1 MTSDIN
7 AKIFHGGYDVI
18 VVGAGHAGCE
28 AAFAS
33 ARLGMKT
40 LLLTINIDNIA
51 LMPCNPSI
59 GGPGKGHIV
68 REIDALGGLMG
79 RAIDRSYIQ
88 IRVLN
93 DSRGPA
99 VHALR
104 AQADKKKYQREM
116 RKMLEAE
123 PNIDIKMGVASKIMA
138 DEISP
143 LRPQDTPAAGEN
155 DGNITADSYANAFGN
170 RKVVPEEISGSA
182 GEGGNVSFPRFAVR
196 GVETLNGMRY
206 SAKAVILCT
215 GVYLKSDIIIGEIKY
230 KAGPHNEIS
239 ADELSD
245 SLAGY
250 GFRIERLQT
259 ATPCRVNRATID
271 FSGFKTLPYN
281 SGIKCFSYDGG
292 LSRPDQMD
300 CYLAF
305 SNNATVEV
313 IKSNIH
319 RSPLVIGNIT
329 NNGPRYCPSID
340 RKVINFPAKANHQIF
355 IEPEGENSNE
365 MYLQGLTTSMPPD
378 VQLAI
383 LRTIPGLENIE
394 VMRYGYAIEYDYM
407 PPDQLKLTLETRLMS
422 GLYCAGQING
432 TSGYEEA
439 AGQGVMA
446 GINAARKITGKKELV
461 LDRSSSYIGV
471 MIDDLM
477 TKPLAEPYRMFTSRA
492 EHRLILSGESAY
504 FRLSGIGARVGLLD
518 KSLHRRIF
526 EQKRRFANEMKR
538 LKTFR
543 INPTRENNARLAE
556 AGEHPIKKPFS
567 AFEILR
573 REKIL
578 YRTLASFGF
587 EQGLQP
593 EDDIE
598 VISLL
603 ENYVKYSGYIE
614 REFAQ
619 VEKMK
624 KVERVNIP
632 PDFNYA
638 EIKGLSK
645 ESREAL
651 ERYMPAN
658 LGQASRLSG
667 VTPAEITLLMVYLD
681 SRRKKGRA

>member
-1 MTSDIN
+1 MTNNTIDS
-7 AKIFHGGYDVI
+7 AGYGFTGEFHANYDVI

-28 AAFAS
+28 AAYAA

-40 LLLTINIDNIA
+40 LLMTINIENIA

-79 RAIDRSYIQ
+79 KIIDRSYIQ

-104 AQADKKKYQREM
+104 AQADKKKYQHEM

-123 PNIDIKMGVASKIMA
+123 DNIDIKMGVVSKIIA
-138 DEISP
+138 DETAGFEVSSG
-143 LRPQDTPAAGEN
+143 AA
-155 DGNITADSYANAFGN
+155 
-170 RKVVPEEISGSA
+170 
-182 GEGGNVSFPRFAVR
+182 RFFVR

-206 SAKAVILCT
+206 GAKSVIICS
-215 GVYLKSDIIIGEIKY
+215 GVYLKSDIIIGDIKY

-239 ADELSD
+239 ADDLSD
-245 SLAGY
+245 SLSSY
-250 GFRIERLQT
+250 GFKIERLQT
-259 ATPCRVNRATID
+259 ATPCRVNRATINFD
-271 FSGFKTLPYN
+271 EFKKLPYN
-281 SGIKCFSYDGG
+281 SGIKCFSYEGG
-292 LSRPDQMD
+292 LSREKQMD

-313 IKSNIH
+313 IKQNIH

-355 IEPEGENSNE
+355 IEPEGEDSNE

-383 LRTIPGLENIE
+383 LRSIPGLENIE

-407 PPDQLKLTLETRLMS
+407 PPDQLKLTLETKLMS

-439 AGQGVMA
+439 AGQGIMA
-446 GINAARKITGKKELV
+446 GINAARKIKGKKEIILS
-461 LDRSSSYIGV
+461 RSSSYIGV

-477 TKPLAEPYRMFTSRA
+477 SKPIIEPYRMFTSRA

-504 FRLSGIGARVGLLD
+504 FRLSGIGARIGLLN
-518 KSLHRRIF
+518 KRIYYKIF
-526 EQKRRFANEMKR
+526 EQKRRFVDEIKR
-538 LKTFR
+538 LKLFK
-543 INPTRENNARLAE
+543 INPNKENNAHLAG
-556 AGEHPIKKPFS
+556 AGEQPIKKPFS

-573 REKIL
+573 REKISYYFL
-578 YRTLASFGF
+578 EKFGF
-587 EQGLQP
+587 TAGLNIT
-593 EDDIE
+593 DDAE

-603 ENYVKYSGYIE
+603 ENFVKYSGYIE
-614 REFAQ
+614 REAVQ

-624 KVERVNIP
+624 KVEKINIP
-632 PDFNYA
+632 DGFNYL
-638 EIKGLSK
+638 EVKGLSK
-645 ESREAL
+645 ESKEVL
-651 ERYMPAN
+651 LKYMPAN

-667 VTPAEITLLMVYLD
+667 VTPAEITLLMVYL
-681 SRRKKGRA
+681 SAAKKKVR

>member
-1 MTSDIN
+1 MAFKYN
-7 AKIFHGGYDVI
+7 NYGKYNNIFSGYHEFHAQYDVI

-28 AAFAS
+28 AAYAS

-40 LLLTINIDNIA
+40 LLITINIENIA

-79 RAIDRSYIQ
+79 RIIDRSYVQ

-104 AQADKKKYQREM
+104 AQADKKKYQHEM
-116 RKMLEAE
+116 RKALEAE
-123 PNIDIKMGVASKIMA
+123 ELIDIKMGVVSAIIA
-138 DEISP
+138 DKTFP
-143 LRPQDTPAAGEN
+143 GDTGGAPGMREAA
-155 DGNITADSYANAFGN
+155 DKYAY
-170 RKVVPEEISGSA
+170 R
-182 GEGGNVSFPRFAVR
+182 VR

-206 SAKAVILCT
+206 AAKAVIICS

-230 KAGPHNEIS
+230 KAGPHNEMS
-239 ADELSD
+239 ADDLSD
-245 SLAGY
+245 SLASF
-250 GFRIERLQT
+250 GFKIERLQT
-259 ATPCRVNRATID
+259 ATPCRVNRASID
-271 FSGFKTLPYN
+271 FTYFKKLPYN
-281 SGIKCFSYDGG
+281 TGIKCFSYNS
-292 LSRPDQMD
+292 LPAREKQMD

-305 SNNATVEV
+305 SNEHTVEI
-313 IKSNIH
+313 IKNNIH

-340 RKVINFPAKANHQIF
+340 RKVINFPAKAAHQIF

-383 LRTIPGLENIE
+383 LRSIPGLERVE

-407 PPDQLKLTLETRLMS
+407 PPDQLKLTLETKLMS

-439 AGQGVMA
+439 AGQGILA
-446 GINAARKITGKKELV
+446 GINAASKIKGKKEIILSRAV
-461 LDRSSSYIGV
+461 SYIGV

-477 TKPLAEPYRMFTSRA
+477 TKPILEPYRMFTSRA

-504 FRLSGIGARVGLLD
+504 FRLSAIGARTGLLD
-518 KSLHRRIF
+518 RRFYRKIF
-526 EQKRRFANEMKR
+526 EQKRRFINEIKR
-538 LKTFR
+538 LKSFK
-543 INPTRENNARLAE
+543 INPDKNNNSFLID
-556 AGEHPIKKPFS
+556 AGETPIKKPFS

-573 REKIL
+573 REKISYDIL
-578 YRTLASFGF
+578 CKFGF
-587 EQGLQP
+587 NLMLNP
-593 EDDIE
+593 ADDVEI
-598 VISLL
+598 ISLL

-614 REFAQ
+614 RESAQ

-624 KVERVNIP
+624 KVEKINIP
-632 PDFNYA
+632 AGFNYF
-638 EIKGLSK
+638 EIKGLSRESK
-645 ESREAL
+645 EVLVKYS
-651 ERYMPAN
+651 PVN

-667 VTPAEITLLMVYLD
+667 VTPAEVSLLMVYL
-681 SRRKKGRA
+681 SAAKKKVR

>member
-1 MTSDIN
+1 MMNNTINSAGSGFTGEFHANYDI
-7 AKIFHGGYDVI
+7 I

-28 AAFAS
+28 AAYAA

-40 LLLTINIDNIA
+40 LLMTINIENIA

-79 RAIDRSYIQ
+79 RVTDKSYIQ

-104 AQADKKKYQREM
+104 AQADKKKYQHEM

-123 PNIDIKMGVASKIMA
+123 DNIDIKMGVVSKIIA
-138 DEISP
+138 DETGGGGAS
-143 LRPQDTPAAGEN
+143 LGAA
-155 DGNITADSYANAFGN
+155 
-170 RKVVPEEISGSA
+170 
-182 GEGGNVSFPRFAVR
+182 RFCVR

-206 SAKAVILCT
+206 GAKSVIICS
-215 GVYLKSDIIIGEIKY
+215 GVYLKSDIIIGDIKY

-239 ADELSD
+239 ADDLSD
-245 SLAGY
+245 SLEYY
-250 GFRIERLQT
+250 GFKIERLQT
-259 ATPCRVNRATID
+259 ATPCRVNRATINFD
-271 FSGFKTLPYN
+271 EFKKLPYN
-281 SGIKCFSYDGG
+281 SGIKCFSYEGG
-292 LSRPDQMD
+292 LSREKQMD

-313 IKSNIH
+313 IKQNIH

-355 IEPEGENSNE
+355 IEPEGEDSNE

-383 LRTIPGLENIE
+383 LRSIPGLENIE

-407 PPDQLKLTLETRLMS
+407 PPDQLKLTLETKLMS

-439 AGQGVMA
+439 AGQGIMA
-446 GINAARKITGKKELV
+446 GINAARKIKGKKEIILS
-461 LDRSSSYIGV
+461 RSSSYIGV

-477 TKPLAEPYRMFTSRA
+477 SKPIIEPYRMFTSRA

-504 FRLSGIGARVGLLD
+504 FRLSGIGARIGLLN
-518 KSLHRRIF
+518 KRIYYKIF
-526 EQKRRFANEMKR
+526 EQKRRFVNEIKR
-538 LKTFR
+538 LKLFK
-543 INPTRENNARLAE
+543 INPNKENNAHLAG
-556 AGEHPIKKPFS
+556 AGEQPIKKPFS

-573 REKIL
+573 REKIS
-578 YRTLASFGF
+578 YYFIEKFGF
-587 EQGLQP
+587 TAGLNST
-593 EDDIE
+593 DDAE

-614 REFAQ
+614 REAVQ

-624 KVERVNIP
+624 KVEKINIP
-632 PDFNYA
+632 AGFNYS
-638 EIKGLSK
+638 EVKGLSK
-645 ESREAL
+645 ESKEVL
-651 ERYMPAN
+651 IKYIPAN

-667 VTPAEITLLMVYLD
+667 VTPAEITLLMVYL
-681 SRRKKGRA
+681 SAAKKKVR

>member
-1 MTSDIN
+1 MTNNTIN
-7 AKIFHGGYDVI
+7 SADSNPAGDFHAKYDVI
-18 VVGAGHAGCE
+18 VIGAGHAGCE
-28 AAFAS
+28 AAYAS

-40 LLLTINIDNIA
+40 LLITINIENIA

-79 RAIDRSYIQ
+79 LVTDKSYIQ

-104 AQADKKKYQREM
+104 AQADKKKYQHEM

-123 PNIDIKMGVASKIMA
+123 DNIDIKMGVVSKIIA
-138 DEISP
+138 DETGVVGSSSG
-143 LRPQDTPAAGEN
+143 AA
-155 DGNITADSYANAFGN
+155 
-170 RKVVPEEISGSA
+170 
-182 GEGGNVSFPRFAVR
+182 RFFVR

-206 SAKAVILCT
+206 GAKSVIICS
-215 GVYLKSDIIIGEIKY
+215 GVYLKSDIIIGDIKY

-239 ADELSD
+239 ADDLSD
-245 SLAGY
+245 SLEYY
-250 GFRIERLQT
+250 GFKIQRLQT
-259 ATPCRVNRATID
+259 ATPCRVNRATINFD
-271 FSGFKTLPYN
+271 EFKKLPYN
-281 SGIKCFSYDGG
+281 SGIKGFSYEGE
-292 LSRPDQMD
+292 LSREKQMD

-313 IKSNIH
+313 IKQNIH

-355 IEPEGENSNE
+355 IEPEGEGSNE

-383 LRTIPGLENIE
+383 LRSIPGLENIE

-407 PPDQLKLTLETRLMS
+407 PPDQLKLTLETKLMS

-439 AGQGVMA
+439 AGQGIMA
-446 GINAARKITGKKELV
+446 GINAARKIKGKKELI
-461 LDRSSSYIGV
+461 LSRSSSYIGV

-477 TKPLAEPYRMFTSRA
+477 SKPIIEPYRMFTSRA

-504 FRLSGIGARVGLLD
+504 FRLSGIGARIGLLN
-518 KSLHRRIF
+518 KKIYYKIF
-526 EQKRRFANEMKR
+526 EQKRRFVNEIKR
-538 LKTFR
+538 LKLFKV
-543 INPTRENNARLAE
+543 NPNKENNAHLGG
-556 AGEHPIKKPFS
+556 AGEQPIKKPFS

-573 REKIL
+573 REKIS
-578 YRTLASFGF
+578 YPFIAKFGF
-587 EQGLQP
+587 TAGLNST
-593 EDDIE
+593 DDAE

-614 REFAQ
+614 REAVQ

-624 KVERVNIP
+624 KVEKINIAAG
-632 PDFNYA
+632 FNYS
-638 EIKGLSK
+638 EVKGLSK
-645 ESREAL
+645 ESKEVL
-651 ERYMPAN
+651 IKYMPAN

-667 VTPAEITLLMVYLD
+667 VTPAEITLLMVYL
-681 SRRKKGRA
+681 SAAKKKVR

>member
-1 MTSDIN
+1 MTNNTIGS
-7 AKIFHGGYDVI
+7 AGYVFSGEFHASYDVI

-28 AAFAS
+28 AAYAA

-40 LLLTINIDNIA
+40 LLMTINIENIA

-79 RAIDRSYIQ
+79 KIIDKSYIQ

-104 AQADKKKYQREM
+104 AQADKKKYQHEM

-123 PNIDIKMGVASKIMA
+123 DNIDIKMGVVSKIIA
-138 DEISP
+138 DK
-143 LRPQDTPAAGEN
+143 
-155 DGNITADSYANAFGN
+155 TADGIVS
-170 RKVVPEEISGSA
+170 SGA
-182 GEGGNVSFPRFAVR
+182 ARFFVR
-196 GVETLNGMRY
+196 GIETLNGMRY
-206 SAKAVILCT
+206 GAKSVIICS
-215 GVYLKSDIIIGEIKY
+215 GVYLKSDIIIGDIKY

-239 ADELSD
+239 ADDLSD
-245 SLAGY
+245 SLSSY
-250 GFRIERLQT
+250 GFKIERLQT
-259 ATPCRVNRATID
+259 ATPCRVNRATINFD
-271 FSGFKTLPYN
+271 EFKKLPYN
-281 SGIKCFSYDGG
+281 SGIKCFSYEGG
-292 LSRPDQMD
+292 LSREKQMD

-313 IKSNIH
+313 IKQNIH

-355 IEPEGENSNE
+355 IEPEGEDSNE

-383 LRTIPGLENIE
+383 LRSIPGLENIE

-407 PPDQLKLTLETRLMS
+407 PPDQLKLTLETKLMS

-439 AGQGVMA
+439 AGQGIMA
-446 GINAARKITGKKELV
+446 GINAARKIKEKKEIILS
-461 LDRSSSYIGV
+461 RSSSYIGV

-477 TKPLAEPYRMFTSRA
+477 SKPIIEPYRMFTSRA

-504 FRLSGIGARVGLLD
+504 FRLSGIGARIGLLN
-518 KSLHRRIF
+518 KRIYYKIF
-526 EQKRRFANEMKR
+526 EQKRRFVDEIKR
-538 LKTFR
+538 LKLFK
-543 INPTRENNARLAE
+543 INPNKENNAHLAGT
-556 AGEHPIKKPFS
+556 GEQPIKKPFS

-573 REKIL
+573 REKISYYFL
-578 YRTLASFGF
+578 EKFGF
-587 EQGLQP
+587 TAGLNLT
-593 EDDIE
+593 DDAE

-603 ENYVKYSGYIE
+603 ENFVKYSGYIE
-614 REFAQ
+614 REAVQ

-624 KVERVNIP
+624 KVEKINIP
-632 PDFNYA
+632 AGFNYL
-638 EIKGLSK
+638 EVKGLSK
-645 ESREAL
+645 ESKEVL
-651 ERYMPAN
+651 LKYMPAN

-667 VTPAEITLLMVYLD
+667 VTPAEITLLMVYL
-681 SRRKKGRA
+681 SAAKKKVR

>member
-1 MTSDIN
+1 MNNTINSAGSGFTGEFHANYDI
-7 AKIFHGGYDVI
+7 I

-28 AAFAS
+28 AAYAA

-40 LLLTINIDNIA
+40 LLMTINIENIA

-79 RAIDRSYIQ
+79 RVTDKSYIQ

-104 AQADKKKYQREM
+104 AQADKKKYQHEM

-123 PNIDIKMGVASKIMA
+123 DNIDIKMGVVSKIIA
-138 DEISP
+138 DETGGGGAS
-143 LRPQDTPAAGEN
+143 LGAA
-155 DGNITADSYANAFGN
+155 
-170 RKVVPEEISGSA
+170 
-182 GEGGNVSFPRFAVR
+182 RFCVR

-206 SAKAVILCT
+206 GAKSVIICS
-215 GVYLKSDIIIGEIKY
+215 GVYLKSDIIIGDIKY

-239 ADELSD
+239 ADDLSD
-245 SLAGY
+245 SLEYY
-250 GFRIERLQT
+250 GFKIERLQT
-259 ATPCRVNRATID
+259 ATPCRVNRATINFD
-271 FSGFKTLPYN
+271 EFKKLPYN
-281 SGIKCFSYDGG
+281 SGIKCFSYEGG
-292 LSRPDQMD
+292 LSREKQMD

-313 IKSNIH
+313 IKQNIH

-355 IEPEGENSNE
+355 IEPEGEDSNE

-383 LRTIPGLENIE
+383 LRSIPGLENIE

-407 PPDQLKLTLETRLMS
+407 PPDQLKLTLETKLMS

-439 AGQGVMA
+439 AGQGIMA
-446 GINAARKITGKKELV
+446 GINAARKIKGKKEIILS
-461 LDRSSSYIGV
+461 RSSSYIGV

-477 TKPLAEPYRMFTSRA
+477 SKPIIEPYRMFTSRA

-504 FRLSGIGARVGLLD
+504 FRLSGIGARIGLLN
-518 KSLHRRIF
+518 KRIYYKIF
-526 EQKRRFANEMKR
+526 EQKRRFVNEIKR
-538 LKTFR
+538 LKLFK
-543 INPTRENNARLAE
+543 INPNKENNAHLAG
-556 AGEHPIKKPFS
+556 AGEQPIKKPFS

-573 REKIL
+573 REKIS
-578 YRTLASFGF
+578 YYFIEKFGF
-587 EQGLQP
+587 TAGLNST
-593 EDDIE
+593 DDAE

-614 REFAQ
+614 REAVQ

-624 KVERVNIP
+624 KVEKINIP
-632 PDFNYA
+632 AGFNYS
-638 EIKGLSK
+638 EVKGLSK
-645 ESREAL
+645 ESKEVL
-651 ERYMPAN
+651 IKYIPAN

-667 VTPAEITLLMVYLD
+667 VTPAEITLLMVYL
-681 SRRKKGRA
+681 SAAKKKVR

>member
-1 MTSDIN
+1 MTNNTIDSAGYGFTGEFHANYDI
-7 AKIFHGGYDVI
+7 I

-28 AAFAS
+28 AAYAA

-40 LLLTINIDNIA
+40 LLMTINIENIA

-79 RAIDRSYIQ
+79 KIIDKSYIQ

-104 AQADKKKYQREM
+104 AQADKKKYQHEM

-123 PNIDIKMGVASKIMA
+123 DNIDIKMGVVSKI
-138 DEISP
+138 I
-143 LRPQDTPAAGEN
+143 AGETA
-155 DGNITADSYANAFGN
+155 GNSAS
-170 RKVVPEEISGSA
+170 SGA
-182 GEGGNVSFPRFAVR
+182 ARFFVR

-206 SAKAVILCT
+206 GAKSVIICS
-215 GVYLKSDIIIGEIKY
+215 GVYLKSDIIIGDIKY

-239 ADELSD
+239 ADDLSD
-245 SLAGY
+245 SLSYY
-250 GFRIERLQT
+250 GFKIERLQT
-259 ATPCRVNRATID
+259 ATPCRVNRATINFD
-271 FSGFKTLPYN
+271 EFKKLPYN
-281 SGIKCFSYDGG
+281 SGIKCFSYEGG
-292 LSRPDQMD
+292 LSREKQMD

-313 IKSNIH
+313 IKQNIH

-355 IEPEGENSNE
+355 IEPEGEDSNE

-383 LRTIPGLENIE
+383 LRSIPGLENIE

-407 PPDQLKLTLETRLMS
+407 PPDQLKLTLETKLMS

-439 AGQGVMA
+439 AGQGIMA
-446 GINAARKITGKKELV
+446 GINAARKIKEKKEIILS
-461 LDRSSSYIGV
+461 RSSSYIGV

-477 TKPLAEPYRMFTSRA
+477 SKPIIEPYRMFTSRA

-504 FRLSGIGARVGLLD
+504 FRLSGIGARIGLLN
-518 KSLHRRIF
+518 KRIYYKIF
-526 EQKRRFANEMKR
+526 EQKRRFVDEIKR
-538 LKTFR
+538 LKLFK
-543 INPTRENNARLAE
+543 INPNKENNAHLAG
-556 AGEHPIKKPFS
+556 AGEQPIKKPFS

-573 REKIL
+573 REKISYYFL
-578 YRTLASFGF
+578 EKFGF
-587 EQGLQP
+587 TAGLNLT
-593 EDDIE
+593 DDAE

-603 ENYVKYSGYIE
+603 ENFVKYSGYIE
-614 REFAQ
+614 REAVQ

-624 KVERVNIP
+624 KVEKINIP
-632 PDFNYA
+632 AGFNYL
-638 EIKGLSK
+638 EVKGLSK
-645 ESREAL
+645 ESKEVL
-651 ERYMPAN
+651 LKYMPAN

-667 VTPAEITLLMVYLD
+667 VTPAEITLLMVYL
-681 SRRKKGRA
+681 SAAKKKVR

>member
-1 MTSDIN
+1 
-7 AKIFHGGYDVI
+7 
-18 VVGAGHAGCE
+18 
-28 AAFAS
+28 
-33 ARLGMKT
+33 
-40 LLLTINIDNIA
+40 
-51 LMPCNPSI
+51 
-59 GGPGKGHIV
+59 
-68 REIDALGGLMG
+68 MG

-104 AQADKKKYQREM
+104 AQADKKKYQHEM

-123 PNIDIKMGVASKIMA
+123 ENIDIKMGVVSKIIA
-138 DEISP
+138 EEFSDNNETGGIN
-143 LRPQDTPAAGEN
+143 AGEAPQTSFN
-155 DGNITADSYANAFGN
+155 SDGARHGQRFTA
-170 RKVVPEEISGSA
+170 
-182 GEGGNVSFPRFAVR
+182 R
-196 GVETLNGMRY
+196 GVETVNGMRY
-206 SAKAVILCT
+206 GAKSIIICT
-215 GVYLKSDIIIGEIKY
+215 GVYLKSDIIIGDIKY

-239 ADELSD
+239 ADDLSD

-271 FSGFKTLPYN
+271 FSGFKKLPYN
-281 SGIKCFSYDGG
+281 AGIKCFSYESG
-292 LSRPDQMD
+292 LSREDQMD

-313 IKSNIH
+313 IKNNIH

-439 AGQGVMA
+439 AGQGIMA
-446 GINAARKITGKKELV
+446 AINAARKIQGKKEIILS
-461 LDRSSSYIGV
+461 RSSSYIGV

-477 TKPLAEPYRMFTSRA
+477 TKLMTKPLIEPYRMFTSRA
-492 EHRLILSGESAY
+492 EHRLILSAESAY
-504 FRLSGIGARVGLLD
+504 FRLSPTGARIGLLD
-518 KSLHRRIF
+518 KKIHRLIF
-526 EQKRRFANEMKR
+526 EQKRRFALEIKR
-538 LKTFR
+538 LKNFK
-543 INPTRENNARLAE
+543 INPNKDNNARLAE
-556 AGEHPIKKPFS
+556 AGEPPIKKPFS

-573 REKIL
+573 REKIS
-578 YRTLASFGF
+578 YGTLGAFGF
-587 EQGLQP
+587 TP
-593 EDDIE
+593 ELRSEEDMD

-603 ENYVKYSGYIE
+603 ENFVKYSGYIE
-614 REFAQ
+614 REFSQ

-624 KVERVNIP
+624 KVERINIP
-632 PDFNYA
+632 PDFNYS

-645 ESREAL
+645 ESREVL
-651 ERYMPAN
+651 LKYMPAN

-681 SRRKKGRA
+681 SRKKKGR

>member
-1 MTSDIN
+1 MTD
-7 AKIFHGGYDVI
+7 AKKFHSEYDVI
-18 VVGAGHAGCE
+18 VIGAGHAGCE
-28 AAFAS
+28 AAYAS
-33 ARLGMKT
+33 ARLKMKT
-40 LLLTINIDNIA
+40 LLITINIENIA

-104 AQADKKKYQREM
+104 AQADKKKYQHEM

-123 PNIDIKMGVASKIMA
+123 ENIDIKMGVVSKIIA
-138 DEISP
+138 DEFS
-143 LRPQDTPAAGEN
+143 DNNETVGTGAGEASQPPSN
-155 DGNITADSYANAFGN
+155 SGNARFGQ
-170 RKVVPEEISGSA
+170 
-182 GEGGNVSFPRFAVR
+182 RFAAR
-196 GVETLNGMRY
+196 GVETVNGMRY
-206 SAKAVILCT
+206 GAKSIIICT
-215 GVYLKSDIIIGEIKY
+215 GVYLKSDIIIGDIKY

-239 ADELSD
+239 ADDLSD

-271 FSGFKTLPYN
+271 FSGFKKLPYN
-281 SGIKCFSYDGG
+281 AGIKCFSYEGG
-292 LSRPDQMD
+292 LSREDQMD
-300 CYLAF
+300 CFLAF

-313 IKSNIH
+313 IKNNIH

-439 AGQGVMA
+439 AGQGIMA
-446 GINAARKITGKKELV
+446 AINAARKIQGKKEIILS
-461 LDRSSSYIGV
+461 RSSSYIGV

-477 TKPLAEPYRMFTSRA
+477 TKPLIEPYRMFTSRA

-504 FRLSGIGARVGLLD
+504 FRLSGTGARIGLLD
-518 KSLHRRIF
+518 KRIHRLIF
-526 EQKRRFANEMKR
+526 EQKRRFALEIKR
-538 LKTFR
+538 LKIFK
-543 INPTRENNARLAE
+543 INPNKENNARLAE
-556 AGEHPIKKPFS
+556 ASEQPIKKPFS

-573 REKIL
+573 REKIS
-578 YRTLASFGF
+578 YGKLAAFGF
-587 EQGLQP
+587 TP
-593 EDDIE
+593 ELRPEEDIE

-603 ENYVKYSGYIE
+603 ENFVKYSGYIE
-614 REFAQ
+614 REFSQ

-624 KVERVNIP
+624 KVERINIP
-632 PDFNYA
+632 PDFNYL

-645 ESREAL
+645 ESREVL
-651 ERYMPAN
+651 LKYMPAN

-681 SRRKKGRA
+681 SRKKKGR